1 MPEREEGLL
10 HEKITRSII
19 GAFFEVYNKLGPGY
33 LESVYAAAME
43 RALKRR
49 GLKVEREVRV
59 LVYLDDEDDEPIAR
73 QRMDMVVE
81 DVVLV
86 ENKAKKRFPH
96 GGKLQVISYLTATPL
111 EVGLVLNFGLVPE
124 FRRYI
129 STNDRR

>member
-1 MPEREEGLL
+1 MSARDEGLL
-10 HEKITRSII
+10 HEKITRTII

-49 GLKVEREVRV
+49 GLNVEREVRV
-59 LVYLDDEDDEPIAR
+59 LVYLDDEDDDPIAR

-81 DVVLV
+81 DVILV
-86 ENKAKKRFPH
+86 ENKAKKQFPH
-96 GGKLQVISYLTATPL
+96 GAKDQLISYLTATPL
-111 EVGLVLNFGLVPE
+111 EVGLILNFGLVPE

-129 STNDRR
+129 STKHRR

>member
-1 MPEREEGLL
+1 MSAREEGLL
-10 HEKITRSII
+10 HEGVTRVII

-43 RALKRR
+43 RVLKRR

-59 LVYLDDEDDEPIAR
+59 LVYLDDEDDDPVSR

-81 DVVLV
+81 DVILV

-96 GGKLQVISYLTATPL
+96 GGKDQLISYLTATPL
-111 EVGLVLNFGLVPE
+111 EVGLILNFGIVPE
-124 FRRYI
+124 FRRHI
-129 STNDRR
+129 CTNNRR